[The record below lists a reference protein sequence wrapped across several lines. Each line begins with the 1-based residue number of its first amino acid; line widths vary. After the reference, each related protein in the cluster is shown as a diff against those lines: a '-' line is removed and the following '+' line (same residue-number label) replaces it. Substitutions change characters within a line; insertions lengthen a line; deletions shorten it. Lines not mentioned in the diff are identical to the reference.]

1 MSEDV
6 RKRVMRTV
14 LDAGGDNVQTV
25 GVYAVICLC
34 NLRLDG
40 VCVCGNFYRCIALD
54 AFDALD
60 VFDPKRGVEKVV
72 CYIKAER
79 GRRRKNRTGVS
90 GSAACQP
97 LLIIQPKST

>member
-1 MSEDV
+1 MSENV
-6 RKRVMRTV
+6 RKRVVRAV
-14 LDAGGDNVQTV
+14 LDAGGDNVQSV
-25 GVYAVICLC
+25 GVYAVIRLC

-40 VCVCGNFYRCIALD
+40 ICVVGDFYRRVTFD

-79 GRRRKNRTGVS
+79 GRRRKNRG
-90 GSAACQP
+90 
-97 LLIIQPKST
+97 

>member
-1 MSEDV
+1 
-6 RKRVMRTV
+6 MRAV
-14 LDAGGDNVQTV
+14 LDAGDDNVQTV
-25 GVYAVICLC
+25 GVYTIICLC

-40 VCVCGNFYRCIALD
+40 ICDVGDVYGCVAFN

-79 GRRRKNRTGVS
+79 GRGRKNRGQRECCLPAV
-90 GSAACQP
+90 AHHPA
-97 LLIIQPKST
+97 